1 VTTTTVTPA
10 ADALPRAAARATYIA
25 FIFAGFAFASW
36 ASRIPQVRDRLQLS
50 PAELG
55 FVLLSIACGSLLALP
70 LAGTIIDR
78 VGSRSTIQAVAIAT
92 AVAIGAIAAG
102 YLIGVAPVV
111 AGLFVFGFAAAL
123 WDVAMNVQAALVER
137 RLGRS
142 IMSRFHAGFS
152 VGTVAGALIGAAM
165 VALHVPVTAHL
176 AVVAVA
182 VAVVVPL
189 AVRDFFDDHAAH
201 TPAAG
206 APGPGDERGS
216 ALARWREPRTVAIGL
231 FVLSFAFAEGA
242 GNDWISVATIDG
254 YGTSAALG
262 TLAFALF
269 LSAMTGARWFGPG
282 LLDRYGR
289 VIVARVLALVGIAG
303 IVLFVLSPTTP
314 LAFLG
319 AALWGTGAA
328 LGFPLGMSA
337 ASDEPVAAAGRVSV
351 VSSIGYCAFLAGPP
365 LIGFVGDR
373 TSVLRAL
380 MIVGGL
386 LAVAA
391 LIAGSVRAPADR
403 A

>member
-1 VTTTTVTPA
+1 
-10 ADALPRAAARATYIA
+10 
-25 FIFAGFAFASW
+25 
-36 ASRIPQVRDRLQLS
+36 
-50 PAELG
+50 
-55 FVLLSIACGSLLALP
+55 LALGVGN
-70 LAGTIIDR
+70 GT
-78 VGSRSTIQAVAIAT
+78 
-92 AVAIGAIAAG
+92 
-102 YLIGVAPVV
+102 
-111 AGLFVFGFAAAL
+111 
-123 WDVAMNVQAALVER
+123 WDVAMNVEGSAVEQDLEQA
-137 RLGRS
+137 
-142 IMSRFHAGFS
+142 IMPRFHAGFS

-201 TPAAG
+201 APTATGIQHGEA
-206 APGPGDERGS
+206 APGAERAS
-216 ALARWREPRTVAIGL
+216 ALARWREPRTLAIGL

-242 GNDWISVATIDG
+242 GNDWISVAVIDG

-289 VIVARVLALVGIAG
+289 VIVARALALVGIAG
-303 IVLFVLSPTTP
+303 ILLFVFSPTTP
-314 LAFLG
+314 LAFAG

-373 TSVLRAL
+373 TSVLRAIL
-380 MIVGGL
+380 IVGGL

-391 LIAGSVRAPADR
+391 LIASSVRAPEDPT
-403 A
+403 